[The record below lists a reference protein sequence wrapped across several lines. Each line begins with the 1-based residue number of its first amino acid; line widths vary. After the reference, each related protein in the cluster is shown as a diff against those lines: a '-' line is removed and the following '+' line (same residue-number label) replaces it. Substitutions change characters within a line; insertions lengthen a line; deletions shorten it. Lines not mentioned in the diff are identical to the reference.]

1 MPPKSIKQTLR
12 GVLRNLGKDDFKLF
26 GEGLLDREGE
36 PQVKKCQVEGKDQL
50 DIVNVLVAT
59 FTDVGAVKVA
69 IEVLQDIECNASAAT
84 LETFLQTIETVE
96 EPAPR
101 GPTQASSTSASGV
114 RMDTEKHFVDKHR
127 SELIQRVSLI
137 DPILDK
143 LLDRNVID
151 QEAYNVIKCKPTTQ
165 DKMRTLYDGPLHT
178 CGNRGKDIF
187 YEILDGSQKF
197 LMDDLKGN

>member
-12 GVLRNLGKDDFKLF
+12 GVLSNLGKDDFKLF
-26 GEGLLDREGE
+26 GDGLLDREGE
-36 PQVKKCQVEGKDQL
+36 PQVKKCQVEDKDRI
-50 DIVNVLVAT
+50 DIVNVLVST

-84 LETFLQTIETVE
+84 LEKFLQTIETVE

-101 GPTQASSTSASGV
+101 GPTQAQSAGASGV
-114 RMDTEKHFVDKHR
+114 EKHFVDRHR

-137 DPILDK
+137 EPILDR

-165 DKMRTLYDGPLHT
+165 DKMRALYDGPLHT

-197 LMDDLKGN
+197 LMDDLKGK